1 MSTPRLDMSSPSGTI
16 PCMPNI
22 YEAPARTAV
31 VKLFKRGK
39 TPKEISLQL
48 NMSRQ
53 RVYQHIERA
62 RQLGE
67 LPPPAA

>member
-1 MSTPRLDMSSPSGTI
+1 MG
-16 PCMPNI
+16 NV
-22 YEAPARTAV
+22 YEAPARSAV
-31 VKLFKRGK
+31 VKLFKKGK
-39 TPKEISLQL
+39 RPREISLEL

-67 LPPPAA
+67 LPPSEQSA

>member
-1 MSTPRLDMSSPSGTI
+1 MG
-16 PCMPNI
+16 NV
-22 YEAPARTAV
+22 YEAPARSAV
-31 VKLFKRGK
+31 VKLFKQGK
-39 TPKEISLQL
+39 RPKEISLEL

-67 LPPPAA
+67 LPPSEQSA